1 MPDTYGGTIM
11 APTGVKKESS
21 NTTDNGKFE
30 RLIADR
36 HHADDV
42 LMEEYKQLN
51 DRYTKLETRADKLA
65 KENDQLKTE
74 LVNMVRSLELAS
86 RIDGMTG
93 LANRRDIME
102 KIEREATRSFRHQ
115 HPFTI
120 LLINV
125 DDFKKVN
132 DTYGY
137 NSGDD
142 VLVEITRVL
151 RSCVRN
157 EDICAR
163 WGGEEFMILLP
174 ETSAEKSL
182 TVANKILESMAMTEF
197 KANKPGIRITVSI
210 GICEN
215 DPTQSV
221 YECVARVD
229 QALQMAKK
237 GGKNRHSIAV

>member
-1 MPDTYGGTIM
+1 MVATS
-11 APTGVKKESS
+11 VKKDPSK
-21 NTTDNGKFE
+21 NTTDPGRFE
-30 RLIADR
+30 QLIADR

-42 LMEEYKQLN
+42 LLVEFKQLSDQYKQ
-51 DRYTKLETRADKLA
+51 LETRAEKLA
-65 KENDQLKTE
+65 KENEQFKTE

-102 KIEREATRSFRHQ
+102 KIEREATRSHRHQ

-120 LLINV
+120 LLVDI
-125 DDFKKVN
+125 DDFKNIN
-132 DTYGY
+132 DRHGY

-142 VLVEITRVL
+142 VLVEISRVL

-157 EDICAR
+157 EDVCAR
-163 WGGEEFMILLP
+163 WGGEEFLILLP
-174 ETSAEKSL
+174 ETTAEKSL
-182 TVANKILESMAMTEF
+182 IVANKVLEAMSMTEF

-215 DPTQSV
+215 NPAQSV
-221 YECVARVD
+221 YDCVSRVD
-229 QALQMAKK
+229 QALLLAKK
-237 GGKNRHSIAV
+237 GGKNRHCIAA

>member
-1 MPDTYGGTIM
+1 MT
-11 APTGVKKESS
+11 PTGGKKDSS
-21 NTTDNGKFE
+21 DKADSCRFE
-30 RLIADR
+30 QLIADR

-42 LMEEYKQLN
+42 LMNEFKQLN
-51 DRYTKLETRADKLA
+51 DLYRQLETRAEKLA
-65 KENDQLKTE
+65 KENEQLKTE

-102 KIEREATRSFRHQ
+102 KIEREATRSHRHQ
-115 HPFTI
+115 HPFTV
-120 LLINV
+120 LLVNV

-132 DTYGY
+132 DAYGY

-142 VLVEITRVL
+142 VLVELTRVL

-157 EDICAR
+157 EDICSR

-174 ETSAEKSL
+174 ETTAEGSL
-182 TVANKILESMAMTEF
+182 TVANKILEAMAMTEF

-215 DPTQSV
+215 DPAQSV

-229 QALQMAKK
+229 LALQLAKK
-237 GGKNRHSIAV
+237 GGKNRYSIAV